1 MVALMSPE
9 DSWVGRWQ
17 RIGMYQTLSRSAQVA
32 LSLFVMVLTRLG
44 DLRKILQFV
53 KLRNLPKFPATLY
66 V

>member
-32 LSLFVMVLTRLG
+32 LSLFVMVLG

-53 KLRNLPKFPATLY
+53 KLRTLPKFPATLY